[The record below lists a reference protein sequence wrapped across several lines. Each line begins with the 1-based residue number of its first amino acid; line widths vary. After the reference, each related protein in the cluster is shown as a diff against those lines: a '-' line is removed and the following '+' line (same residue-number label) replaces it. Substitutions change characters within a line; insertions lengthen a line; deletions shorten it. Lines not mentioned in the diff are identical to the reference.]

1 MSSTALRHVGWCSGV
16 AASAQH
22 ALREAAVAARDSGDS
37 ISDIADAAGTTRQTI
52 YRWIAQETGEAGGS
66 PVATIRAAMTMLAG
80 YLPGNQ
86 SSQVMARAHG
96 DVDMMLR
103 GMMMARSWVTPQV
116 VDALTEED
124 KALLGLAAQAED
136 RVRSAK
142 AAGNRLFTDK
152 SGVGV

>member
-1 MSSTALRHVGWCSGV
+1 MSATLRQVALASGAV
-16 AASAQH
+16 ASAQQ
-22 ALREAAVAARDSGDS
+22 ALREAAIAARDSGES
-37 ISDIADAAGTTRQTI
+37 ISAIADAAGTTRQTI

-80 YLPGNQ
+80 CLPGNQ

-103 GMMMARSWVTPQV
+103 GMMMARSWITPQV

-124 KALLGLAAQAED
+124 KALLGLAAEGEN

-142 AAGNRLFTDK
+142 AAGSRTPGDDEE
-152 SGVGV
+152 

>member
-16 AASAQH
+16 AASAQQ

-86 SSQVMARAHG
+86 ASQVMARAGG
-96 DVDMMLR
+96 DIDMMLR
-103 GMMMARSWVTPQV
+103 GMMMARSWITPQV
-116 VDALTEED
+116 VDALTVED
-124 KALLGLAAQAED
+124 KALLGLAAEAEN

-142 AAGNRLFTDK
+142 AAGNRTPDD
-152 SGVGV
+152 GEE

>member
-1 MSSTALRHVGWCSGV
+1 MVGQIVESQDAPPRPRG
-16 AASAQH
+16 SAVYPC
-22 ALREAAVAARDSGDS
+22 R
-37 ISDIADAAGTTRQTI
+37 
-52 YRWIAQETGEAGGS
+52 
-66 PVATIRAAMTMLAG
+66 G
-80 YLPGNQ
+80 YLPGSQ
-86 SSQVMARAHG
+86 AGQVMARAHG

-142 AAGNRLFTDK
+142 AAGTSR
-152 SGVGV
+152 G

>member
-16 AASAQH
+16 AASAQQ

-96 DVDMMLR
+96 DADMMLR

-116 VDALTEED
+116 VDALTDED
-124 KALLGLAAQAED
+124 RALLGLAAQAED

-142 AAGNRLFTDK
+142 AAGNRAPGD
-152 SGVGV
+152 GEE

>member
-1 MSSTALRHVGWCSGV
+1 MSSAALRHVGWCSDV
-16 AASAQH
+16 AASAQQ

-142 AAGNRLFTDK
+142 AAGTSR
-152 SGVGV
+152 G

>member
-1 MSSTALRHVGWCSGV
+1 MSATLRQVAWASGV
-16 AASAQH
+16 AASAQQ
-22 ALREAAVAARDSGDS
+22 ALREAAIAARDSGES
-37 ISDIADAAGTTRQTI
+37 ISAIAEAAGTTRQTI
-52 YRWIAQETGEAGGS
+52 YRWVAQETGEAGGS

-103 GMMMARSWVTPQV
+103 GMMMARSWITPQV

-124 KALLGLAAQAED
+124 KALLGLAAESEN

-142 AAGNRLFTDK
+142 AAGNRAPDDDDEE
-152 SGVGV
+152 

>member
-16 AASAQH
+16 AASAQQ

-103 GMMMARSWVTPQV
+103 GMMMARSWITPQV

-124 KALLGLAAQAED
+124 KALLGLAAEGEN

-142 AAGNRLFTDK
+142 AAGSRAPDDDEE
-152 SGVGV
+152 